1 MPSGGDKKSEISF
14 NPEDHSHRRYNPLLG
29 QWVPTRWC
37 RERKF
42 AIALAIL
49 FQFLIL

>member
-29 QWVPTRWC
+29 QWVLVSPHRTKRP
-37 RERKF
+37 
-42 AIALAIL
+42 
-49 FQFLIL
+49 